1 MKRRILQGVLGLS
14 CLAGMPALAAAPI
27 HVMILDGESAGSY
40 HNWKATTPVLKKELD
55 EVGLFDVDVV
65 TAPPADGDF
74 STFKPDWS
82 KYKVIVMNYDAP
94 ASRWPDDLKASF
106 ETYMKNGGGLVVV
119 HASDNA
125 FYGWDAF
132 QEMIGVG
139 GWRGRNQKAGPHWFY
154 KDGKLTSDDGPGRAG
169 HHGLRK
175 PFLMTVR
182 DSEHPIM
189 KGLPKTFMHQGDEL
203 YDSLRGPGKNMTVLA
218 TAYSDPANL
227 GGSGVD
233 EPLLMV
239 LTYGK
244 GRIFHSA
251 YGHDVMALS
260 SVDDV
265 VTLQRGVEWAAT
277 GKVTQKVP
285 TTFPDANT
293 VSFRSDLA
301 AMDPNA
307 GKGLNP
313 LDATPQ
319 QGGGGPRGPGGFG
332 GQRPGGF
339 GGQAPGAAPGTPAP
353 SGAPAPATTPAAK

>member
-1 MKRRILQGVLGLS
+1 MNRRILQVLFGVLFMAGL
-14 CLAGMPALAAAPI
+14 PAWAAPPI

-40 HNWKATTPVLKKELD
+40 HNWKATTPVIKKELD

-106 ETYMKNGGGLVVV
+106 EAYVKGGGGLVVI
-119 HASDNA
+119 HAADNA
-125 FYGWDAF
+125 FYGWDAY

-139 GWRGRNQKAGPHWFY
+139 GWRGRDQKAGPHWFY

-169 HHGLRK
+169 GHGLRK
-175 PFLMTVR
+175 PFLMISR
-182 DSEHPIM
+182 DPEHPIM
-189 KGLPKTFMHQGDEL
+189 KGLPKTWMHQGDEL
-203 YDSLRGPGKNMTVLA
+203 YNRLRGPGKNMTVLA
-218 TAYSDPANL
+218 TAYSDPANM
-227 GGSGVD
+227 GSGVD

-251 YGHDVMALS
+251 IGHDVLALS

-293 VSFRSDLA
+293 VAYRADLA
-301 AMDPNA
+301 SMDPNA
-307 GKGLNP
+307 SKGLNP
-313 LDATPQ
+313 LDTASQPMM
-319 QGGGGPRGPGGFG
+319 RGPGGP
-332 GQRPGGF
+332 RPGF
-339 GGQAPGAAPGTPAP
+339 GQPLTPAP
-353 SGAPAPATTPAAK
+353 ASPAPAPAAK

>member
-1 MKRRILQGVLGLS
+1 MKQRIVGILLS
-14 CLAGMPALAAAPI
+14 ALCFAALPAVAATPI

-74 STFKPDWS
+74 TTFKPDWS

-139 GWRGRNQKAGPHWFY
+139 GWRGRDQKAGPHWFY
-154 KDGKLTSDDGPGRAG
+154 KDGKLASDDSPGRAG

-175 PFLMTVR
+175 PFKMTVR
-182 DSEHPIM
+182 DPEHPIM
-189 KGLPKTFMHQGDEL
+189 KGLPPTWMHMGDEL
-203 YDSLRGPGKNMTVLA
+203 YDRLRGPGKNMTVLA

-251 YGHDVMALS
+251 IGHDVLALS

-285 TTFPDANT
+285 TSFPTADT
-293 VSFRSDLA
+293 VSYRTDLA

-307 GKGLNP
+307 DKGMNP
-313 LDATPQ
+313 LDAAPQ
-319 QGGGGPRGPGGFG
+319 QQQRGLMPPRPQG
-332 GQRPGGF
+332 RP
-339 GGQAPGAAPGTPAP
+339 APGMAPATPAP
-353 SGAPAPATTPAAK
+353 TTPPPTQ